1 MQTVQIKDKQF
12 EIAIPAAT
20 IQQAVKTLADQMN
33 VDLQGKSP
41 LFIVVLNGAFM
52 FASDLLKN
60 ISIPCEVSFVKLSS
74 YNGTSSTGTI
84 KELVGL
90 QEDIKDR
97 TVVIVEDIID
107 TGITMEMLVK
117 QLKAKQPKELKV
129 ASFFLKPEALQKDV
143 PLDYI
148 ALRIPNDFIV
158 GYGLDYDGFGR
169 NLADVYSLKK

>member
-20 IQQAVKTLADQMN
+20 IQQAVKTLAEKISS
-33 VDLQGKSP
+33 DLKDTEP
-41 LFIVVLNGAFM
+41 IFVVVLNGAFM

-74 YNGTSSTGTI
+74 YHGTYSSGKV

-90 QEDIKDR
+90 QEDIKGR

-107 TGITMEMLVK
+107 TGVTMEMLLHQILSK
-117 QLKAKQPKELKV
+117 DPKEVKV
-129 ASFFLKPEALQKDV
+129 ASFFLKPEALKKNV